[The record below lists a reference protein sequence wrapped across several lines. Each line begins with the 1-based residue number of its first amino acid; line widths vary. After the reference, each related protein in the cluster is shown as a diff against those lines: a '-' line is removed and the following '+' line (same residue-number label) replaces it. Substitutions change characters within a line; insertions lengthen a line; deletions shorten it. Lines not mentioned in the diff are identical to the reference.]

1 MLKRQLFGVAIFLI
15 SGPVAVQAE
24 DRCGTYPEEVTGLS
38 DCVLRDTG
46 EKVLWRG
53 SLPRDVIQ
61 VIRFTFTEGHLA
73 YTKIIDITERT
84 NGKSAIRLRTFRRER
99 DGHRS
104 LTEQR
109 SHPLSAR
116 DLKTIDQ
123 LGSSSGT
130 WEHRIGSWDG
140 DEIFMHCETL
150 DMERATRSTYSFASV
165 NISCNQPKK
174 LMPLV
179 EFVTGLVG
187 IKPYADRQMF

>member
-1 MLKRQLFGVAIFLI
+1 MPKRQVFGLAILLI
-15 SGPVAVQAE
+15 ADPVGVKAE
-24 DRCGTYPEEVTGLS
+24 DRCGTYPEEVTGFS

-46 EKVLWRG
+46 EKPLWRG
-53 SLPRDVIQ
+53 SLPRDVVQ

-73 YTKIIDITERT
+73 YSKIIDITERT
-84 NGKSAIRLRTFRRER
+84 DGKSAIRLRTFRRER

-109 SHPLSAR
+109 SHALSAQ
-116 DLKTIDQ
+116 DLRTIDQ

-130 WEHRIGSWDG
+130 WDHRIGSWDG
-140 DEIFMHCETL
+140 DEIFMHCEML
-150 DMERATRSTYSFASV
+150 DMERATRTTYSFASV

-179 EFVTGLVG
+179 EFITGLVDL
-187 IKPYADRQMF
+187 KPYADRQMF